1 MDIAFLPGETPRQWG
16 PLSRFM
22 PPLEAGVVG
31 RALRGFGQPGDLVVD
46 PFGVSPRL
54 AVEAAQS
61 GRAVIVASN
70 NPVTRFIL
78 EHTLR
83 PFHPADLRSAL
94 ARLAD
99 APKDGTRLE
108 VLLLD
113 LYRTECTRCGES
125 IQAESFVW
133 DREAQV
139 PVLKAFACPH
149 CNHTGEEPVSE
160 ADVQRARAY
169 APRGLQH
176 ALALE
181 QVASPGDPD
190 REHAEAALAVYPGR
204 ALFALITLVNK
215 LNGLMLEPP
224 LDQAA
229 QALVLSACDA
239 ANALWAHPAGRHR
252 PRQLSASPRYHEA
265 NVWRS
270 LERAVDDWS
279 LEDPQLTQ
287 QEWPSAVLPAPGS
300 VAVFPGTGRE
310 LPPTLPGDT
319 LRWVF
324 TVLPRPNQ
332 AYWTLSALWAAWLWG
347 RESAAPI
354 RAALRRRRYDWAW
367 HAGALH
373 TALSRLTASLADDAR
388 LLALMPEAEPGFVG
402 AALEGLDGTGYRL
415 VGRALRAAEGQAV
428 LAWVRDRAPG
438 QSARASQLRAE
449 MEPAITSALRAR
461 GEPSPYSLVHAAG
474 WSELAARRR
483 FAADRPVEE
492 THISTEVNDVLE
504 AILSDRSAFV
514 RLGAGAEAEIG
525 SYWLADPEDSAPPLT
540 ERSEALILQLLR
552 EASPMSEIDID
563 ERVCAELTGLQ
574 TPDRRWVRTCLESYA
589 WLDEAEGVWHLRPED
604 GIAARGSD
612 RREMPGLLRQI
623 GEALG
628 YLVRGE
634 DPLIW
639 HGGGGRAVWTFHVRE
654 TATLG
659 DFAATMGEGEVSYIF
674 PGARAPLVAERAR
687 RDPRIKAWLQSGPR
701 IIKFRHLRRLA
712 SETTLT
718 REHWRERLAIDPIDE
733 SDPQL
738 PLL

>member
-1 MDIAFLPGETPRQWG
+1 
-16 PLSRFM
+16 M

-31 RALRGFGQPGDLVVD
+31 RALRGFGRPGDLVLD
-46 PFGVSPRL
+46 PFGASPRL

-61 GRAVIVASN
+61 GRSVIVASN

-78 EHTLR
+78 EHTLT
-83 PFHPADLRSAL
+83 PFSSADLRSAL

-113 LYRTECTRCGES
+113 LYRTECSRCGES

-160 ADVQRARAY
+160 TDVQRALAY

-176 ALALE
+176 ASALE
-181 QVASPGDPD
+181 QVAPAGDPD

-204 ALFALITLVNK
+204 ALFALTTLVNK
-215 LNGLMLEPP
+215 LDGLMLEPP

-239 ANALWAHPAGRHR
+239 ANALWTHPAGRHR

-265 NVWRS
+265 NVWRA
-270 LERAVDDWS
+270 LERAVDEWS
-279 LEDPQLTQ
+279 LEDPHLTRLD
-287 QEWPSAVLPAPGS
+287 WPSAVLPAPGE
-300 VAVFPGTGRE
+300 VAIFPGTGRE
-310 LPPTLPGDT
+310 LAPTLRGGSPSWA
-319 LRWVF
+319 L

-347 RESAAPI
+347 REAAAPI

-367 HAGALH
+367 HASALR
-373 TALSRLTASLADDAR
+373 TALSRLTASLADDTR

-402 AALEGLDGTGYRL
+402 AALEGLDGSGYRL
-415 VGRALRAAEGQAV
+415 VGRALRAAESQAV
-428 LAWVRDRAPG
+428 LEWVRDRAPG

-474 WSELAARRR
+474 WSDLAARRR
-483 FAADRPVEE
+483 LAPDRPAED
-492 THISTEVNDVLE
+492 TRTATEVNDVLE
-504 AILSDRSAFV
+504 AVLGDHSVFV
-514 RLGAGAEAEIG
+514 RLGAGAEAEVG
-525 SYWLADPEDSAPPLT
+525 LYWLTDPNKSAPPLT
-540 ERSEALILQLLR
+540 ERSEALILRLLR
-552 EASPMSEIDID
+552 EATPMSEIEVD

-589 WLDEAEGVWHLRPED
+589 WLDVADGLWHLRPED
-604 GIAARGSD
+604 GIAPRASD
-612 RREMPGLLRQI
+612 RREMPELLRRI

-634 DPLIW
+634 DPVVW
-639 HGGGGRAVWTFHVRE
+639 YAGGGRADWSFYVRE
-654 TATLG
+654 TATLV
-659 DFAATMGEGEVSYIF
+659 DIAATISEGEASYVL

-687 RDPRIKAWLQSGPR
+687 RDPRIKAWLQGGPR

-712 SETTLT
+712 AETTLT